1 MYPYLRMVKEL
12 WKFSRSPKIGLF
24 QTHVSHHRIWP
35 VDLDPWRELN
45 NGRTLTLFDL
55 GRIPLA
61 QRMGLVQVLRQKRW
75 GMTVAGNSTRYRKR
89 LTLFQRVEMRSRLIG
104 WDQRFL
110 YIEQAL
116 WVGEECCSHM
126 LLRGALIR
134 LKPKAGESKIVP
146 SSEFAAVIGHH
157 GADPVLPDWVQAW
170 IASDA
175 ERVWPPQM

>member
-1 MYPYLRMVKEL
+1 MYPYLRMVKEM

-35 VDLDPWRELN
+35 VDLDPWLELN
-45 NGRTLTLFDL
+45 NGRTLTLYDL

-61 QRMGLVQVLRQKRW
+61 QRMGLVAVLRQKRW
-75 GMTVAGNSTRYRKR
+75 GMTVAGNTTRYRKR
-89 LTLFQRVEMRSRLIG
+89 VTLFQKVEMRSRVIG

-110 YIEQAL
+110 YIEQSMWAD
-116 WVGEECCSHM
+116 GECCSHM

-134 LKPKAGESKIVP
+134 RKPKAGESKIVP
-146 SSEFAAVIGHH
+146 PTEFAAVIGHS
-157 GADPVLPDWVQAW
+157 GPDPELPDWVQAW

-175 ERVWPPQM
+175 ERAWPPQM